1 MVSKKHVTAQTDM
14 VKTIHTDLYSDVAAE
29 IVEKAII
36 FYHIKKP
43 SPRSFQLC
51 SWRDVNG
58 EVCILAGDKYRRSS
72 WDSST
77 PTQIRKFVA
86 SLVGDLST
94 IWKSV
99 PTHDPVKVEIVHDIL
114 FGKRHYDVCF
124 HKEAIDETVGV
135 PKDPIAA
142 EVERECRDEL
152 DKFDA
157 ETKILMN
164 VMSSAKSFDLTR
176 ADCLI
181 AAYAFE
187 LERNKKRKELLET
200 LAHLRKAVS

>member
-1 MVSKKHVTAQTDM
+1 MTAQTDM
-14 VKTIHTDLYSDVAAE
+14 VKTIQTDLYSDAAAT
-29 IVEKAII
+29 IVEDALHL
-36 FYHIKKP
+36 YQNQKP
-43 SPRSFQLC
+43 SPRSSQLC
-51 SWRDVNG
+51 FWRNVNG
-58 EVCILAGDKYRRSS
+58 EVCILAGDKHKRSS

-77 PTQIRKFVA
+77 PAQIRKFVA

-99 PTHDPVKVEIVHDIL
+99 STHDPVKVEIVHDIL
-114 FGKRHYDVCF
+114 LGKRHYDVCF

-176 ADCLI
+176 ADCLMT
-181 AAYAFE
+181 AYAFE
-187 LERNKKRKELLET
+187 QDRDKKRKALLEN
-200 LAHLRKAVS
+200 LARLRKAVS

>member
-1 MVSKKHVTAQTDM
+1 M
-14 VKTIHTDLYSDVAAE
+14 VKTIRTDLYSDTAAT
-29 IVEKAII
+29 IVEDALRL
-36 FYHIKKP
+36 YQNQKP

-51 SWRDVNG
+51 FWCDVNG

-86 SLVGDLST
+86 SLVGDLNT
-94 IWKSV
+94 VWKSE
-99 PTHDPVKVEIVHDIL
+99 PKLDPVKVEIVHDIL
-114 FGKRHYDVCF
+114 FGKRHYEVCF
-124 HKEAIDETVGV
+124 HKEVIDEVVGI
-135 PKDPIAA
+135 PKDPVAA
-142 EVERECRDEL
+142 EVERECQDEL

-176 ADCLI
+176 ADCLMT
-181 AAYAFE
+181 AYAFE